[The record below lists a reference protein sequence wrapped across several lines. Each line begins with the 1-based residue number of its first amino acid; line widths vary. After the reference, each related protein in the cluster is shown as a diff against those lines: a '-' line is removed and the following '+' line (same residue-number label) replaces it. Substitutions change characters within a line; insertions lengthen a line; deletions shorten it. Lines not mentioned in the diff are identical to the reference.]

1 MAKVTFT
8 VDNEGRPVH
17 SDATVEV
24 RPRLFLE
31 GNFFIDLHTGQPERA
46 GARRSGTTLPATQS
60 TVAVQLDQVLTTLQA
75 PERKNLQD
83 LLIGFGTALTH
94 EPTAAE
100 DTDQDPDVQGETA
113 GEALNDTFDYGGEAG
128 RTSAIVNEA
137 LLGTEP
143 HDLSK
148 LIDSNRR
155 IFGALLSRESQ
166 LKDLLT
172 NFNVFT
178 GALADESA
186 NLSETVRLLAPT
198 LEIGQPSL
206 ANLNASFPQLRA
218 FAIDARA
225 RRPRAPRHDRRGRAV
240 ARPGRS
246 AARPARAGRAG
257 EAAAQV
263 DPGPGAGDQPDH
275 RLPQAARAD
284 EQVRLGDP
292 DPDRQRRDRQRRRR
306 LPVHDRRRELQGVL
320 LRRRASRRARARTS
334 TATAPTCASRPAAGR
349 SLASAPQPGGG
360 FENGA
365 VYGNTIEPPIGTRPA
380 QGPKPAVQAQG
391 RLPHQRATRHQRGR
405 AGRPPEPR
413 RAMRRAIREHL
424 RDFVAIIA
432 LFVIGIV
439 ATVVILINQGV
450 QFPSWAPGVGS
461 ESFELKGE
469 FTSAQAVTPGQGQTV
484 NINGVKVGEITEVD
498 LVDGRAIVTMSIRN
512 EYGGLIKADATM
524 LPRPRTGLQDM
535 VIEVDPGTSE
545 EQFDEGGTV
554 PLSQT

>member
-1 MAKVTFT
+1 MAGKQDSNPHLYRRGTTMRSRVLVGLLTVGIIAIGVYLAFAKSIPFTSEGYTLSAVFENPATLKPSSPVRVAGVNVGTVTSIEPEGDMAKVTFT
-8 VDNEGRPVH
+8 IDNEGRPVH

-31 GNFFIDLHTGQPERA
+31 GNFFIDLHPGSPSAPELS
-46 GARRSGTTLPATQS
+46 SGTTLPATQS

-100 DTDQDPDVQGETA
+100 DKDQDPDVQGETA

-178 GALADESA
+178 GALASESA

-198 LEIGQPSL
+198 LEVGQDSF

-218 FAIDARA
+218 FAIDAR
-225 RRPRAPRHDRRGRAV
+225 
-240 ARPGRS
+240 PGVLELPDTI
-246 AARPARAGRAG
+246 AAG
-257 EAAAQV
+257 EPWLVQADPLLGQRELGGLAKLLRKSTPGLALATNQTTGFLKQLELTSRCGSGILIPTGNVVIDNAGGAYPFTTGVENFKEFFYGAAQQAGESQNFDGNGSYV
-263 DPGPGAGDQPDH
+263 RFQTGGGPI
-275 RLPQAARAD
+275 L
-284 EQVRLGDP
+284 
-292 DPDRQRRDRQRRRR
+292 
-306 LPVHDRRRELQGVL
+306 
-320 LRRRASRRARARTS
+320 T
-334 TATAPTCASRPAAGR
+334 
-349 SLASAPQPGGG
+349 SAPQPGGG
-360 FENGA
+360 FENGT

-380 QGPKPAVQAQG
+380 QGPKPAYKPKVACHTNA
-391 RLPHQRATRHQRGR
+391 LP
-405 AGRPPEPR
+405 
-413 RAMRRAIREHL
+413 
-424 RDFVAIIA
+424 D
-432 LFVIGIV
+432 
-439 ATVVILINQGV
+439 
-450 QFPSWAPGVGS
+450 
-461 ESFELKGE
+461 
-469 FTSAQAVTPGQGQTV
+469 
-484 NINGVKVGEITEVD
+484 INGAAPVGPPSP
-498 LVDGRAIVTMSIRN
+498 A
-512 EYGGLIKADATM
+512 A
-524 LPRPRTGLQDM
+524 P
-535 VIEVDPGTSE
+535 
-545 EQFDEGGTV
+545 
-554 PLSQT
+554 

>member
-1 MAKVTFT
+1 MAGKQDSNPHLYRRGTTMRSRVLVGLLTVGIIAIGVYLAFAKSIPFTSEGYTLSAVFENPATLKPSSPVRVAGVNVGTVTSIEPEGDMAKVTFT
-8 VDNEGRPVH
+8 IDNEGRPVH

-31 GNFFIDLHTGQPERA
+31 GNFFIDLHPGSPSAPELS
-46 GARRSGTTLPATQS
+46 SGTTLPATQS

-100 DTDQDPDVQGETA
+100 DKDQDPDVQGETA

-178 GALADESA
+178 GALASESA

-198 LEIGQPSL
+198 LEVGQDSF

-218 FAIDARA
+218 FAIDAR
-225 RRPRAPRHDRRGRAV
+225 
-240 ARPGRS
+240 PGVLELPDTIAAGEPWLVQADPLLGQRELGGLAKLLRKSTPGLALATNQTTGFLKQLELTSRCGSGILIPTGNVVIDNAGGAYPFTTGVENFKEFFYS
-246 AARPARAGRAG
+246 AAQQAG
-257 EAAAQV
+257 ESQNFDGNGSYV
-263 DPGPGAGDQPDH
+263 RFQTGGGPI
-275 RLPQAARAD
+275 L
-284 EQVRLGDP
+284 
-292 DPDRQRRDRQRRRR
+292 
-306 LPVHDRRRELQGVL
+306 
-320 LRRRASRRARARTS
+320 T
-334 TATAPTCASRPAAGR
+334 
-349 SLASAPQPGGG
+349 SAPQPGGG
-360 FENGA
+360 FENGT

-380 QGPKPAVQAQG
+380 QGPKPAYKPKVACHTNA
-391 RLPHQRATRHQRGR
+391 LP
-405 AGRPPEPR
+405 
-413 RAMRRAIREHL
+413 
-424 RDFVAIIA
+424 D
-432 LFVIGIV
+432 
-439 ATVVILINQGV
+439 
-450 QFPSWAPGVGS
+450 
-461 ESFELKGE
+461 
-469 FTSAQAVTPGQGQTV
+469 
-484 NINGVKVGEITEVD
+484 INGAAPVGPPSP
-498 LVDGRAIVTMSIRN
+498 A
-512 EYGGLIKADATM
+512 A
-524 LPRPRTGLQDM
+524 P
-535 VIEVDPGTSE
+535 
-545 EQFDEGGTV
+545 
-554 PLSQT
+554 